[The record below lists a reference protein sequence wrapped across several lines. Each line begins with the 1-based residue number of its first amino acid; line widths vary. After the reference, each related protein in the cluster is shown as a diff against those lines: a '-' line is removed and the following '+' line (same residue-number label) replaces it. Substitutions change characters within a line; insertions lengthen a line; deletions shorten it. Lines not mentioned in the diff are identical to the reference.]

1 MCYNKIVMAKSRRS
15 YPKSPNRKFKIDFWP
30 PNTVIYEK
38 TIQSENAKSTIRLDV
53 KPHKPSEPTIEN
65 NLKIDKE

>member
-1 MCYNKIVMAKSRRS
+1 MNMGKKRKS
-15 YPKSPNRKFKIDFWP
+15 YPRSANTRTKIDFWS

>member
-1 MCYNKIVMAKSRRS
+1 MNMGKKRKS
-15 YPKSPNRKFKIDFWP
+15 YPRSANTIIKIDFWP

>member
-1 MCYNKIVMAKSRRS
+1 MCYNVSMGKKRIS
-15 YPKSPNRKFKIDFWP
+15 YPKSPNKNIKFNFWP
-30 PNTVIYEK
+30 PNTLIYEK
-38 TIQSENAKSTIRLDV
+38 TIQSENAKNTIRLDV

>member
-1 MCYNKIVMAKSRRS
+1 MNMAKKRRS
-15 YPKSPNRKFKIDFWP
+15 YPKSANTRTKIDFWP

-53 KPHKPSEPTIEN
+53 KIHKPSEPTIEN